1 MPLIE
6 LKNID
11 SDCVMAVWHIQESVV
26 ELSEILPKY
35 LQKIDFE
42 LLNIEKQQQEWLSSR
57 ILVDHICDFLDKSY
71 INLQK
76 DLQKDSFGKPFLVIE
91 NQVIHLSISHSFP
104 YSAVVL
110 HRNKAVGIDIE
121 QINPKLEKIAKRMFH
136 ADELQWATTLQD
148 LALLWCAKEAMYKWY
163 GKRGI
168 DFRQHLSILQYEKAH
183 IDKFYVEKF
192 YVGKLHIGKLSYPET
207 ETHEL
212 LKLFTQQITDYQIVV
227 CY

>member
-11 SDCVMAVWHIQESVV
+11 SDCVMAVWHIQESVA
-26 ELSEILPKY
+26 ELSEMLPKY
-35 LQKIDFE
+35 LNKIDLE
-42 LLNIEKQQQEWLSSR
+42 LLNLEKQQQEWLSSR
-57 ILVDHICDFLDKSY
+57 ILVYHVCDFIDKFSAKF
-71 INLQK
+71 QK

-91 NQVIHLSISHSFP
+91 NQIIHVSISHSFP

-110 HRNKAVGIDIE
+110 HRNKAIGIDIE
-121 QINPKLEKIAKRMFH
+121 QVNPKLEKIAKRMFH

-168 DFRQHLSILQYEKAH
+168 DFRKHLSILQYERINVEKLS
-183 IDKFYVEKF
+183 VEKF
-192 YVGKLHIGKLSYPET
+192 YVGKFYIGKLSYPET